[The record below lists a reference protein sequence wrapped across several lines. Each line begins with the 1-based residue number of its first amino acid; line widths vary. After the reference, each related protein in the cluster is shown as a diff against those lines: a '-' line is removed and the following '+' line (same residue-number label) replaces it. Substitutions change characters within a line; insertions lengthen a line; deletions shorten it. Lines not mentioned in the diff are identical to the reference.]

1 MKDQNLNNQPSAPSV
16 TQNKGSSRIE
26 EMEYS
31 LAHRLDSYD
40 LRNLS
45 MIQVATFHK
54 YPRFCETSL
63 QFSQCSGGQEIDSQI
78 NKELK
83 KMCRLEITSN
93 WNKDYKFSK
102 FLHSNFLSYFQGNN
116 YYRRQ

>member
-16 TQNKGSSRIE
+16 TQNKGSSHIE

-63 QFSQCSGGQEIDSQI
+63 HFSQCSGGQEIDSQI

-83 KMCRLEITSN
+83 KMCHLEITSN